1 MNESD
6 EAARI
11 HDHKYNGYLKQGK
24 NPYLNFNKAD
34 QEFLDRT
41 KGAKDWGGKLG
52 HFVFKVKKH
61 LLPRLSEPDL
71 APPAKR
77 RKVPSHIFVNQARK
91 RKAGGS
97 EGEPPSKQSNMEAT
111 GEIEG
116 AGDGPVEAAPA
127 AAGGGGGSGG
137 GGGAGGPGGVGHS
150 TGKYDNRTLWRF
162 LGNGEVEITCYSSR
176 LIHQNMPEEEF
187 YRTVPYSHTGNG
199 ANGLN
204 TAGWGFKDD
213 THVQVTTPWNLIDC
227 NAWGVWFCP
236 SDWQHL
242 VTVCDKLQIIDLEQE
257 IFNVVVKTVT
267 EIGPADARVKQY
279 ANDLTACMMIAED
292 SNNILPYTPAA
303 TRCATL
309 GFFPWKPCNLP
320 TYRYYS
326 DWTSWVRPTSAT
338 ASRDAIEPH
347 KRTTLAE
354 QHREN
359 QPNQLTNIITY
370 EHQPDL
376 PADGKRKRGPRATQ
390 IGFSQNVTSSQ
401 FFCIETQIPIDMI
414 RTGDSWSSGRY
425 TFNCRPMDLTFN
437 WQTMRQLG
445 MPPIPKTLPA
455 AANGQLTLQPN
466 TERLGLYWGQAVIAT
481 EGIFEATT
489 MRPTTLGYQFPEWV
503 FMDTGG
509 GPACLNAP
517 GGNRRASDAPYWT
530 NAPHSW
536 RFNQPY
542 GAGLTDMKQ
551 WTTSSVGC
559 GSAPWNKQNTW
570 IQKNNNGTQVPG
582 GQFLG
587 VEIVPNNTN
596 AVDARAELGSWLPH
610 DLNTY
615 SPFTSVKLP
624 SHSYPWGQIWDK
636 RPDCEIKAQAQPT
649 APFLVDNPPG
659 QILTKLAPNLT
670 ETFGQNSSTF
680 SRIVTYAD
688 YWWKGKITFRAKL
701 RVPSQWNLHQFMNY
715 SPTQGDA
722 DLRRYMPNAIGT
734 LEVPYLPSQW
744 IPKKV
749 Y

>member
-41 KGAKDWGGKLG
+41 KGARDWGGKLG
-52 HFVFKVKKH
+52 HLVFKVKKH

-77 RKVPSHIFVNQARK
+77 QKAPAHVFINQARK
-91 RKAGGS
+91 RKAGRS
-97 EGEPPSKQSNMEAT
+97 EGEPPNKRSDMEAA
-111 GEIEG
+111 GEVEG
-116 AGDGPVEAAPA
+116 AGDGPAEAAPA

-150 TGKYDNRTLWRF
+150 TGKYDNRTLWRY
-162 LGNGEVEITCYSSR
+162 LGDGVVEITCYSSR
-176 LIHQNMPEEEF
+176 LIHQNMPEDEL
-187 YRTVPYSHTGNG
+187 YRTIWMQTTQPQQDSF
-199 ANGLN
+199 N
-204 TAGWGFKDD
+204 TAGFGYRDD
-213 THVQVTTPWNLIDC
+213 THAQVTTPWSLIDC

-242 VTVCDKLQIIDLEQE
+242 ITTCDKLEIVDLQQE
-257 IFNVVVKTVT
+257 LFNVVVKTVT

-279 ANDLTACMMIAED
+279 ANDLTACLMVAED

-303 TRCATL
+303 MRNATL

-326 DWTSWVRPTSAT
+326 DWTSWVRPTSHNT
-338 ASRDAIEPH
+338 SRGAIEPELS
-347 KRTTLAE
+347 KQTNT
-354 QHREN
+354 QTHRHDA
-359 QPNQLTNIITY
+359 PNQLTNVHSYTY
-370 EHQPDL
+370 TTEV
-376 PADGKRKRGPRATQ
+376 GEKKRKQTRVTQ
-390 IGFSQNVTSSQ
+390 IGWSQNLTSSQ
-401 FFCIETQIPIDMI
+401 FFCIESQIPIDMI

-425 TFNCRPMDLTFN
+425 TFNCMPMDLTFN

-445 MPPIPKTLPA
+445 MPPIPKTLPSTA
-455 AANGQLTLQPN
+455 SSTWTLLPVG
-466 TERLGLYWGQAVIAT
+466 ERRGTYWGQAQRGT
-481 EGIFEATT
+481 QGIFEATV
-489 MRPTTLGYQFPEWV
+489 MRPCTLGYQFPEWV

-517 GGNRRASDAPYWT
+517 GGNRRSSDAPYWT
-530 NAPHSW
+530 NAPHSF

-542 GAGLTDMKQ
+542 GSGTVEIQQ
-551 WTTSSVGC
+551 WTTSSIGA

-570 IQKNNNGTQVPG
+570 IQKNNNGTQVQAG
-582 GQFLG
+582 EFLG
-587 VEIVPNNTN
+587 TELIPNNTH
-596 AVDARAELGSWLPH
+596 AGDARAELGSWLPH

-615 SPFTSVKLP
+615 SPYTSVKLC

-670 ETFGQNSSTF
+670 ETYDQSGATY

-701 RVPSQWNLHQFMNY
+701 RIPSQWNLHSYPNY
-715 SPTQGDA
+715 PPNQGDA
-722 DLRRYMPNAIGT
+722 NLKDYMPDPVGKISI
-734 LEVPYLPSQW
+734 PYLPSQW
-744 IPKKV
+744 MPKKV